1 MAPRQRFNP
10 IDFYRKPAPRKALAV
25 RPPRR
30 RYTQPTTTQLSPTGH
45 FFDKAAP
52 LIADYITSRI
62 EKGTRSA
69 DEANVM
75 KMITALTAPR
85 TAYDPDKYGTSPEEL
100 MAAAEGYTPEDGV
113 DEQILSPEAQ
123 REFYTEEANRVKKAY
138 ETGEPAGAD
147 LVRQQ
152 AAAGAYNMPDE
163 TVMGPRS
170 SDLMM
175 KILLGDK
182 TKKDAA
188 AAAELKRSR
197 EMEDFRTKAG
207 ITAEFKGKE
216 GVTAKYGNK
225 PIWGTNE
232 KGESVIMQ
240 PSSAGGPLR
249 VAKLPPGVTAQRGGT
264 SRVDLGDRWAILDAN
279 GDLIGYRAKGIDPE
293 KTAQHAGSVSAA
305 KAGGTGTA
313 NRRLKDYSLARNAT
327 NNIKDIDMLT
337 SRLLSTDENV
347 VGFLVDLRVFRDQAL
362 AKFGSQEALARVTDT
377 QMVNTLTGKEVF
389 PLIKALGIGARG
401 LDTPAERKFLR
412 EVLTGDKTLT
422 KDTLLE
428 MAAMRRRVQVRNI
441 ERWNKDYKEGSL
453 DDFLKTNNIPSRP
466 FAMPPPAPVHTP
478 IDSSGPISQMSLIQL
493 NKKLKNA
500 TAEERRLIDL
510 RLTELGY

>member
-1 MAPRQRFNP
+1 
-10 IDFYRKPAPRKALAV
+10 
-25 RPPRR
+25 
-30 RYTQPTTTQLSPTGH
+30 
-45 FFDKAAP
+45 
-52 LIADYITSRI
+52 
-62 EKGTRSA
+62 
-69 DEANVM
+69 
-75 KMITALTAPR
+75 
-85 TAYDPDKYGTSPEEL
+85 
-100 MAAAEGYTPEDGV
+100 
-113 DEQILSPEAQ
+113 
-123 REFYTEEANRVKKAY
+123 
-138 ETGEPAGAD
+138 
-147 LVRQQ
+147 
-152 AAAGAYNMPDE
+152 
-163 TVMGPRS
+163 
-170 SDLMM
+170 
-175 KILLGDK
+175 
-182 TKKDAA
+182 
-188 AAAELKRSR
+188 
-197 EMEDFRTKAG
+197 
-207 ITAEFKGKE
+207 
-216 GVTAKYGNK
+216 
-225 PIWGTNE
+225 
-232 KGESVIMQ
+232 
-240 PSSAGGPLR
+240 
-249 VAKLPPGVTAQRGGT
+249 
-264 SRVDLGDRWAILDAN
+264 
-279 GDLIGYRAKGIDPE
+279 
-293 KTAQHAGSVSAA
+293 
-305 KAGGTGTA
+305 
-313 NRRLKDYSLARNAT
+313 
-327 NNIKDIDMLT
+327 MLT